1 MENLITKYIIEA
13 SRPKRLEG
21 EFIVFTGFRDASLA
35 ADIEKYGGV
44 VKSGIS
50 GKTTILLVKKLD
62 STSSKAKKAKA
73 LGMKIMTPEAFI
85 KKYKI

>member
-1 MENLITKYIIEA
+1 MKNIFCNYIIEA

-21 EFIVFTGFRDASLA
+21 ELIVFTGFRDASLA
-35 ADIEKYGGV
+35 ADIKKYGGV
-44 VKSGIS
+44 VKSGVS

-73 LGMKIMTPEAFI
+73 LGMKIMTPDTFI